1 MVENYFFEMNVVIYE
16 LSRILSPGGRVYMVN
31 DNVQYM
37 GEEVPVD
44 LMLSDFAQNAGLQV
58 EGIWILPKGKG
69 NSSQQMGQY
78 GRNEIRKCVY
88 VWSKSNP

>member
-1 MVENYFFEMNVVIYE
+1 MVENYFFEMNIVIHE
-16 LSRILSPGGRVYMVN
+16 LGRVLTPQGRVYMVN

-44 LMLSDFAQNAGLQV
+44 LVLSDFAEKAGLEV
-58 EGIWILPKGKG
+58 EGIWILLKGKG

-78 GRNEIRKCVY
+78 GRTEIRKCVY
-88 VWSKSNP
+88 VWSKK